1 MDRLKGEKMG
11 KVLKLFGNGYP
22 GAVSRSIDHII
33 ISLRNASGGEIPFG
47 APVFLVSGE
56 KACTVFDPS
65 SSAAGNFLGFAV
77 RAADKTPDVYGSSQA
92 SFAPNDPVD
101 ILVRGSVVLKFT
113 GAVPPNAGVYIR
125 KSDGAVM
132 AVAGEEGTSLQLPN
146 VTVRTPRDSG
156 ACAEVVLTKRNLL

>member
-1 MDRLKGEKMG
+1 MG

-65 SSAAGNFLGFAV
+65 LSAAGNFLGFAV

-156 ACAEVVLTKRNLL
+156 ACAEVVLTKRNCM